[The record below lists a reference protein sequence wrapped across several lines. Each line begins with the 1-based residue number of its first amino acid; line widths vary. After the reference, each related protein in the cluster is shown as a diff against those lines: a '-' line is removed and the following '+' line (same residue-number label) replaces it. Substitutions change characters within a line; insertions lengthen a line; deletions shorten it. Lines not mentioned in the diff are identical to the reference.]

1 MPGHGNRLSSVAPNI
16 SSIPCKNKRKKTT
29 DTSIIRRQPI
39 KEPVNPRKRAKE
51 NTLTDEEKGS
61 PKEKNPSFCHKV
73 YYKGDTNEKT
83 RGSDD
88 SPGETDGCVRNLDRE
103 HKNK

>member
-1 MPGHGNRLSSVAPNI
+1 MSGQGDSVSSVSPDI
-16 SSIPCKNKRKKTT
+16 LRIPCRNKRRKNS
-29 DTSIIRRQPI
+29 DTSIIRKKPI